1 MRNPYI
7 IKFQNIDS
15 EVGTLNIFEVQK
27 HIDFDIKRV
36 FILNDIKEEVLRGNH
51 AHKNTDQL
59 LICLTGEIEVFTEMP
74 DESKYSFILTN
85 SKVGLFLPAEAWHY
99 MKYRKNS
106 IQLVCASNHYDELDY
121 LRTKQDYK
129 EYYNN
134 I

>member
-1 MRNPYI
+1 MRTPYI

-74 DESKYSFILTN
+74 DESIYSFILTN

-129 EYYNN
+129 AYYNN

>member
-1 MRNPYI
+1 MRTPYI

-74 DESKYSFILTN
+74 DESIYSFILTN